1 MPRTA
6 QALLDLLEPVAREAD
21 RGSRIELRDPIAA
34 FGTAAISEIRSWL
47 GDPEMVSLRYPG
59 SREGASGRL

>member
-6 QALLDLLEPVAREAD
+6 QALLDLLEQAREAD

-59 SREGASGRL
+59 HREGRVGRL